1 VEAILHAFGAYV
13 SMPCAPYVTWPF
25 RSTILETDNASPKPA
40 AGFQGVATMPHRL
53 SLVQRLSDLR
63 RGYSGETDST
73 VVAAVVHAAK
83 LLDASERQLL
93 SDGLDRGYMRRLLG
107 HDDVE
112 PLPADLRAAVLPE
125 AGSARQCELEADILL
140 AAGRAVAHLHPLPE
154 LAKKLSLKPGRMF
167 RMVRSQ
173 GDGLVLHLERA
184 VLGPLLLELL
194 PRITADGSLA
204 GVPGLRAILRRR
216 HVELYLLYARTEVSL
231 ANISYRQ
238 WMAALA
244 FAEAAGGEREHNSLR
259 WPGNDPTPLA
269 EQEIVAIIGK
279 PRDVGLLRITSA
291 VLRRAGLWA
300 GAQNLRVDED
310 EPNGVHLRWQAG
322 PTTAAVA
329 TALVHPITGLRGD
342 RFFVVPQPDRV
353 VVRSLVD
360 DTFLVLAQLYESP
373 VPAALPAPEIVAAWK
388 AWDTRLKKPN
398 PYWGTS
404 VFTPRVEDGDIK
416 LRNVSAP

>member
-1 VEAILHAFGAYV
+1 MRKARTTAPMCCAATASWIVRWRQNSAGTLGGSLNQVRASFVQAVQSGPRLSRARRVPQVQRRRGSRDAIYAHSVRQFHLDAPPPSLSTVVAVEAILHAFGAYV

-269 EQEIVAIIGK
+269 EQEIV
-279 PRDVGLLRITSA
+279 
-291 VLRRAGLWA
+291 
-300 GAQNLRVDED
+300 
-310 EPNGVHLRWQAG
+310 
-322 PTTAAVA
+322 
-329 TALVHPITGLRGD
+329 
-342 RFFVVPQPDRV
+342 
-353 VVRSLVD
+353 
-360 DTFLVLAQLYESP
+360 
-373 VPAALPAPEIVAAWK
+373 
-388 AWDTRLKKPN
+388 
-398 PYWGTS
+398 
-404 VFTPRVEDGDIK
+404 
-416 LRNVSAP
+416 